1 MSKHIATTFPVAP
14 GWRVMFYVMGASGSP
29 VMSDDGMCAVREAPI
44 DAWGALLSPSHI
56 GALAVPFNPPPRS
69 IELVPLGLMGQR
81 LDTQP
86 GYIGTIPPGETIE
99 QAIERI
105 GEPVFRKGAKP
116 VKVGGR

>member
-1 MSKHIATTFPVAP
+1 VSKHIATTFPVAP
-14 GWRVMFYVMGASGSP
+14 GWRVMFYVVNASGSSA
-29 VMSDDGMCAVREAPI
+29 MSDDGTCAVREVPI
-44 DAWGALLSPSHI
+44 DAWGALLRPSHI
-56 GALAVPFNPPPRS
+56 GAVASSFNPPMGS

-81 LDTQP
+81 LDMQP

-116 VKVGGR
+116 VRVGAR